1 MFSKVLLQKVSSGFI
16 EISSC
21 LRSVIGRVGNK
32 DEFRSFQGAIRSP
45 NLIAPHRKIFI
56 NVIFVLWLPSVT
68 LTGKI
73 CKPVA
78 CASVTCFG

>member
-45 NLIAPHRKIFI
+45 NLIAPHRNIYQCDFR
-56 NVIFVLWLPSVT
+56 VV
-68 LTGKI
+68 
-73 CKPVA
+73 
-78 CASVTCFG
+78 ASVCDSYW